1 MAVFGLRFD
10 FEMNMKYPIILFL
23 LGFLFLAQ
31 SCEMFSA
38 KKHNVRE
45 DGTLYVPQGADFA
58 VLMDSISPLL
68 QNSKQFERYA
78 KSKKLN
84 STIYPGMYKI
94 SKEMTNEQVV
104 EKLLNGRQDPVKV
117 MVANPPTIFHLA
129 KTAAR
134 HITADSV
141 DIVNAILEN
150 PTIKE
155 KGLDFETAKIYF
167 IPNTYHFDW
176 ITTGEQ
182 FVARMVQEHDKFWS
196 DERLRKRTDMGMSE
210 LEVYTLASIV
220 QMEASK
226 ADEQPKVAQAYLNR
240 LKQGRKLEADPT
252 AVYAYKMQNG
262 FTEHVQ
268 RVYHSHLRTPSEYN
282 TYQVTGL
289 PPAPI
294 ALPNPSAIDAVLE
307 PEPHDYIFF
316 CADPDRPGYHSFA
329 KTYSEHQQNAAKYRK
344 WLREN
349 NIQ

>member
-1 MAVFGLRFD
+1 MRILSTLI
-10 FEMNMKYPIILFL
+10 IILL
-23 LGFLFLAQ
+23 LGAMQ
-31 SCEMFSA
+31 SCHMFSA
-38 KKHNVRE
+38 KKHNVE
-45 DGTLYVPQGADFA
+45 TEGTLYIPMGASFA
-58 VLMDSISPLL
+58 TLMDSISPLL
-68 QNSKQFERYA
+68 KNPKQFESFA
-78 KSKKLN
+78 KSQKLDARVQ
-84 STIYPGMYKI
+84 PGMYKI
-94 SKEMTNEQVV
+94 SKEQTNEQLVD
-104 EKLLNGRQDPVKV
+104 KLINGKQDPVKV
-117 MVANPPTIFHLA
+117 MVANPPTIFHMA

-134 HITADSV
+134 HITADSLE
-141 DIVNAILEN
+141 IVNAILEN
-150 PTIKE
+150 PVIKE
-155 KGLDFETAKIYF
+155 KGLDFETAKMYF
-167 IPNTYHFDW
+167 IPNTYHFNW
-176 ITTGEQ
+176 ITSGEQ
-182 FVARMVQEHDKFWS
+182 FVQRMVEEHDKFWT
-196 DERLRKRTDMGMSE
+196 EERKRKMVDAGMSE

-240 LKQGRKLEADPT
+240 LRQGRKLEADPT

-329 KTYSEHQQNAAKYRK
+329 KTYSEHQQNAAKYRA
-344 WLREN
+344 WLRAN
-349 NIQ
+349 NIK